1 MSEKTINIQF
11 GPGLVGSLT
20 ILFVLLKAFG
30 LITWSWWWVFSPL
43 WIAGGLVLLILVV
56 AFIVA
61 LLK

>member
-1 MSEKTINIQF
+1 MRMIEKTTNIQV

-43 WIAGGLVLLILVV
+43 WIAGLLILVV